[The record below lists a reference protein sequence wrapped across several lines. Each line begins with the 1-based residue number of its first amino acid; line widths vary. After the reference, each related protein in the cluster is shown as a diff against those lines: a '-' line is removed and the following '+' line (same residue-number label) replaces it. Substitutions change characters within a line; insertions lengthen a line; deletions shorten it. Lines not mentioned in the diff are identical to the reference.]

1 MSQPL
6 NQTSAP
12 AAGANSDK
20 LKEKIGKYIKDLE
33 DLKLGYDINDIQE
46 EIEWSYEISKSTKET
61 LKVTYNVLLQYFQ
74 DAKEKTW
81 LLSKAY
87 NNDAT
92 GSMLTNAVGLYTDL
106 IIINALRKFIDSYDL
121 ETEPRFASPTFIDF
135 TGKTK
140 DVLSK

>member
-33 DLKLGYDINDIQE
+33 DLKLGYDIKYIEE
-46 EIEWSYEISKSTKET
+46 EIEGSYKITTSAKEA
-61 LKVTYNVLLQYFQ
+61 LKATYNVLYKYFQ